1 MFLSGPAAISEAWLG
16 AGSARPQFE
25 KLAPQKAWRL
35 AGFLA
40 ACRLSRLGTLASYV
54 MILGPGDNDKHTSDA
69 ARPPNGGSSILVGC
83 SNLVG

>member
-1 MFLSGPAAISEAWLG
+1 MFLSGPAAISEVWLG

-40 ACRLSRLGTLASYV
+40 ACRLSRLGTLASYA
-54 MILGPGDNDKHTSDA
+54 MILGPGDNVKNTTDA
-69 ARPPNGGSSILVGC
+69 AQTNSLSMSLIVLQIC
-83 SNLVG
+83 N